1 MSSSSSVKVIWG
13 DMAGCVWSVL
23 IFLISPN
30 WVSVDDER
38 SANLNLPPKNGAFTE
53 STRSCCRTAVLDTL
67 PIPEQQ
73 QTLVQESSDALS
85 GGTFCAP
92 RSLKDIHTP
101 SRQAYSKSRLQMKVI
116 AKSTLKSKPVVC
128 AQLCQLQNQFCVFC
142 ARFLAFLKKHDLSSP
157 CQLFDPAT
165 SHR

>member
-23 IFLISPN
+23 IVLISPN

-67 PIPEQQ
+67 PVPEQQ
-73 QTLVQESSDALS
+73 QILVQESSEALS
-85 GGTFCAP
+85 GGTFCAH

-101 SRQAYSKSRLQMKVI
+101 SRQAYSKSRLQMKVHSKKHTQI
-116 AKSTLKSKPVVC
+116 KACRLCSTLPTSK
-128 AQLCQLQNQFCVFC
+128 QFCVFC
-142 ARFLAFLKKHDLSSP
+142 ARFLAFLKNMTR
-157 CQLFDPAT
+157 AT
-165 SHR
+165 TGAVKSLLL